1 VTAPYPRIE
10 PYDEGFLAVGDGNRL
25 HWEVSGC
32 PAGRPAVLLHGGPGA
47 GSSPGMRRWFDPGAY
62 RIASFD
68 QRNCGR
74 STPSAADPAVD
85 LSTNTTQALIEDI
98 EALRT
103 HLGIDRWTV
112 AGGSWGTTLGLAY
125 AQAHPERV
133 AELVLAAV
141 VTTTRAEVDWVTRAM
156 GRVFPEAWA
165 RFRDGVPPADRD
177 GDLAAAYARLLTSP
191 DPDVRARAARDWCAW
206 EDTHVSLDP
215 AWQPNPRFED
225 PVFRLEFAR
234 LVTHYW
240 SHRAFLPEGQLLR
253 DADRLAGIPGVLVT
267 GRMDVSGPPDIAWQ
281 LHRSW
286 PGSELLIEEVAGHG
300 TGQTQ
305 VLDGAFTRLADELRR
320 GGPVRSD
327 EGAGR
332 R

>member
-206 EDTHVSLDP
+206 EDTHVSLGPGWEPD
-215 AWQPNPRFED
+215 PRFGD
-225 PVFRLEFAR
+225 PSFRAVFAR

-240 SHRAFLPEGQLLR
+240 SHAAFLPDGALL
-253 DADRLAGIPGVLVT
+253 DGATRLAGIPGVLVH
-267 GRMDVSGPPDIAWQ
+267 GRQDISAPADIPWELSRRWPDA
-281 LHRSW
+281 
-286 PGSELLIEEVAGHG
+286 ELVIVGEGHG
-300 TGQTQ
+300 GRGMTEA
-305 VLDGAFTRLADELRR
+305 VVAFTDRYATREAS
-320 GGPVRSD
+320 P
-327 EGAGR
+327 
-332 R
+332 